1 VTATGPDRTS
11 RASRWPLVWIA
22 AASIAPFLLAYLTF
36 YFWAPE
42 SRMNY
47 GELIEPAR
55 PLPDVPLRLA
65 GGEPFRFASLRGK
78 WVLLLV
84 APGACDESCQRG
96 LYHLRQLRR
105 AQGKNMERIERVW
118 LITDEARVD
127 PALASTF
134 EGTRFV
140 RGAGSDLAHEP
151 AFAGAA
157 AGSLYIV
164 DPLGNPVLRY
174 RPDADP
180 SRILRDLGR
189 LLKVSRIG

>member
-1 VTATGPDRTS
+1 MPPTAPEAAA
-11 RASRWPLVWIA
+11 RASRWPLVWVAVA
-22 AASIAPFLLAYLTF
+22 AIAPFLLAYLTF
-36 YFWAPE
+36 YLWAPE
-42 SRMNY
+42 GRMNY

-55 PLPDVPLRLA
+55 PIPEARLRLVD
-65 GGEPFRFASLRGK
+65 GEPFRFAAVRGK
-78 WVLLLV
+78 WVLLLI
-84 APGACDESCQRG
+84 APGTCDEPCMRG

-118 LITDEARVD
+118 LISDEAPID
-127 PALASTF
+127 PALGQAV

-140 RGAGSDLAHEP
+140 RGAGSDLLREP

-164 DPLGNPVLRY
+164 DPLGIPILRY
-174 RPDADP
+174 PPDADP
-180 SRILRDLGR
+180 SRILRDIGR